1 MPASGYQTP
10 SLRDAVEALDDRRV
24 KRIRPLIP
32 PQILLEELPLT
43 LRGAQ
48 TVMDGRQQVEAVVK
62 GEDDR
67 LLVVVGPCS
76 VHDPEQ
82 ALVYAKK
89 LKAYAEEAQE
99 DLMIVMRV
107 YFEKPRTT
115 VGWKGLINDPD
126 MNGTFQINRG
136 LRMARKLILDLTEMG
151 LPTAG
156 EFLDVISPQ
165 YLADVTSWGAIGART
180 TESQVHRELTSALS
194 MPVGFKNGTD
204 GSIDIAVDAI
214 KSAMSSHTFL
224 SVTKQGLIA
233 IVETEGNDTTHVIL
247 RGSTKGPN
255 YAAEFVEEAGNKL
268 KKAGLNPRLMVDCS
282 HGNSNKQHQRQIDV
296 GRDIAQQLAS
306 GGSTASMIL
315 GVMIESNINEG
326 NQKMPPEGP
335 QALKYGVS
343 ITDACISLEQT
354 LPLLDELRAGVRA
367 RRAAVKA
374 KHAQQ

>member
-1 MPASGYQTP
+1 
-10 SLRDAVEALDDRRV
+10 
-24 KRIRPLIP
+24 
-32 PQILLEELPLT
+32 
-43 LRGAQ
+43 
-48 TVMDGRQQVEAVVK
+48 
-62 GEDDR
+62 
-67 LLVVVGPCS
+67 

-82 ALVYAKK
+82 ALVYAKQ
-89 LKAYAEEAQE
+89 LKAYADEAKD

-136 LRMARKLILDLTEMG
+136 LKMARKLLLDLTEMG

-165 YLADVTSWGAIGART
+165 YLADLTAWGAIGART

-194 MPVGFKNGTD
+194 MSVGFKNGTD
-204 GSIDIAVDAI
+204 GSMDIAVDAI
-214 KSAMSSHTFL
+214 KSSQASHTFL
-224 SVTKQGLIA
+224 SVTKQGLTA

-255 YAAEFVEEAGNKL
+255 YEAQFVEEAGNKL

-282 HGNSNKQHQRQIDV
+282 HGNSNKKHERQIDV
-296 GRDIAQQLAS
+296 GRDIAAQLS
-306 GGSTASMIL
+306 GGGPTASMIM

-326 NQKMPPEGP
+326 NQKVPLEGP
-335 QALKYGVS
+335 SALKYGVS
-343 ITDACISLEQT
+343 ITDACISMEQT
-354 LPLLDELRAGVRA
+354 LPLLDELRAGIQA

-374 KHAQQ
+374 KRAGQ